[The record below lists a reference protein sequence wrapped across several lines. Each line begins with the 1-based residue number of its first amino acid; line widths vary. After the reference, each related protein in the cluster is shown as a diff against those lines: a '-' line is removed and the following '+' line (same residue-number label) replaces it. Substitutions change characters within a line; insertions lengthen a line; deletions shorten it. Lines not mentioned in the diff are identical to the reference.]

1 VHNKPAKNGV
11 GSQATQLKLT
21 PAKETK
27 PAPISPT
34 RELPAIAADIKSIV
48 RKFLLASPLFPRL
61 YADVLMAYAPNSN
74 EAKMLAAN
82 YQKIVDWT
90 NRNTTNQITI
100 DQNTINQET
109 INQETID
116 QQTTNRN
123 PMSTYPNV
131 KACTHIKVN
140 GIPCG
145 CPALRGEQFCYFHQ
159 RVVRGVRTPPKSRL
173 HPIAIIENEEAI
185 QSSLMEVINALV
197 RNTIDLKRAE
207 LILRALHIAVRNVR
221 RVQFGVHKAEM
232 VREVPNYPD
241 PPKPAVPS
249 VPEPPI
255 ELNVKPLTHL
265 QTWAALT
272 VNPAEPIPDPTE
284 RKPPARAGLPPE
296 KRKAAIQ
303 KGG

>member
-207 LILRALHIAVRNVR
+207 LILRALHIAVRMSAASSSAFTKPKWSAKFPTIPTR
-221 RVQFGVHKAEM
+221 PSLPCQAF
-232 VREVPNYPD
+232 PNPQ
-241 PPKPAVPS
+241 S
-249 VPEPPI
+249 
-255 ELNVKPLTHL
+255 NSTS
-265 QTWAALT
+265 
-272 VNPAEPIPDPTE
+272 N
-284 RKPPARAGLPPE
+284 R
-296 KRKAAIQ
+296 
-303 KGG
+303 